1 LRAVIQ
7 KKEKISPPISKFGDA
22 MSRILVIDDEKTILS
37 AIKIAL
43 SRAGFEVEIASN
55 GQEGIQKFSSGRFDL
70 VITDLR
76 MPGLDGRD
84 VVDHIHN
91 SDNYSTPIIGI
102 SATPWLFKNIQFDAV
117 LTKPFYF
124 EDLINSI
131 RHISMQDSHNC

>member
-1 LRAVIQ
+1 
-7 KKEKISPPISKFGDA
+7 
-22 MSRILVIDDEKTILS
+22 MYRILVIDDEKTILS

-43 SRAGFEVEIASN
+43 SRAGFEVEIASD

-76 MPGLDGRD
+76 MPGLDGHD

-91 SDNYSTPIIGI
+91 SDYSSTPIICI
-102 SATPWLFKNIQFDAV
+102 SATPWLFKNIRFDAV

-131 RHISMQDSHNC
+131 RHIFMQVDYDCDLI

>member
-1 LRAVIQ
+1 MENGKDPFLIHDL
-7 KKEKISPPISKFGDA
+7 GDT
-22 MSRILVIDDEKTILS
+22 MYHILVIDDEKTILS

-43 SRAGFEVEIASN
+43 ARAGFEVEIASD
-55 GQEGIQKFSSGRFDL
+55 GQEGIQKFSGGRFDL

-76 MPGLDGRD
+76 MPGLDGHD

-91 SDNYSTPIIGI
+91 SDRPRTPIIGI

-131 RHISMQDSHNC
+131 RHISMQVGHNR

>member
-1 LRAVIQ
+1 MENGKDPFLIHNL
-7 KKEKISPPISKFGDA
+7 GDT
-22 MSRILVIDDEKTILS
+22 MYHILVIDDEKTILS

-43 SRAGFEVEIASN
+43 ARAGFEVEIASD
-55 GQEGIQKFSSGRFDL
+55 GQEGIQKFNSGRFDL

-131 RHISMQDSHNC
+131 RHISMQVGHNR

>member
-1 LRAVIQ
+1 
-7 KKEKISPPISKFGDA
+7 
-22 MSRILVIDDEKTILS
+22 MYRILVIDDEKTILS

-43 SRAGFEVEIASN
+43 SRAGFEVEIASD

-76 MPGLDGRD
+76 MPGLDGHD

-91 SDNYSTPIIGI
+91 SDNSSTPIIGI
-102 SATPWLFKNIQFDAV
+102 SATPWLLKINQFDAV
-117 LTKPFYF
+117 FAKPFHI

-131 RHISMQDSHNC
+131 RHITMQVG